1 MADVH
6 QGFREG
12 FQARLRRID
21 LKHARLER
29 GYVGKVRDDG
39 LIVFKPQR
47 RIPAIPLRGLFY
59 LVIGFAFFKAVV
71 LAHLGAVTYQERLDA
86 LAAGNPL
93 EQAGAYVMRPDPLT
107 GLMAGHL
114 ARVLN

>member
-6 QGFREG
+6 QGFRT
-12 FQARLRRID
+12 RLRRID

-39 LIVFKPQR
+39 LIVFKPR
-47 RIPAIPLRGLFY
+47 RRMPTLPLRGLLY

-71 LAHLGAVTYQERLDA
+71 LAHLGAVTYEERLAA

-93 EQAGAYVMRPDPLT
+93 EQAGAFVMRPGPLT
-107 GLMAGHL
+107 GIIAGQL
-114 ARVLN
+114 SRVLN